1 MNDRHDEIDSY
12 LRTHDYD
19 SVEAWAEDS
28 DYVRHGDEWR
38 DEHGNTVN
46 IESCLIGVI
55 DEMLR
60 AYE

>member
-1 MNDRHDEIDSY
+1 VNDRRDEIDAY

-38 DEHGNTVN
+38 DEHGNTAN
-46 IESCLIGVI
+46 IESCLIGVL
-55 DEMLR
+55 DEQLR
-60 AYE
+60 AHE